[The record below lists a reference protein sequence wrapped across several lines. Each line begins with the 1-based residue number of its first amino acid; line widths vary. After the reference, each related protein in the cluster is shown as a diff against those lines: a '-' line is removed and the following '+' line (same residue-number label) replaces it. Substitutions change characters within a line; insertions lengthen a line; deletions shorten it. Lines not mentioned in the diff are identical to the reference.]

1 MKIIAIICA
10 RGGSKRLPQKNIKLL
25 AGKPLIAYAIE
36 VALKCKMFDRVIGS
50 TEDKEIAKISK
61 KFGAE
66 VPFIRPK
73 DLARG
78 KVSVWSVLQYV
89 VRYLAKTENYI
100 PDVIVSLS
108 PTSPFRRVE
117 DIKKCLKK
125 LVREKADIVTTV
137 YESDRNPY
145 FNMIELRKGKVSLV
159 KKPQKKITQGQ
170 DAPKVYSLNDAV
182 KAIRRNALL
191 KNDSLFALKNI
202 KFVIMPRE
210 RSIDIDDPLDFLVA
224 SLIIKNKLKCLT

>member
-36 VALKCKMFDRVIGS
+36 VALKCKMFDRVIVS